1 MMQRA
6 ITELTWSTGR
16 HPMAVP
22 YYSAAA
28 HQSHKDSWLWPVIV
42 VPIQSRRSTS
52 TERSSRSL
60 GLIQTC
66 ISASTKNAQERCWWQ
81 AGCASSFRCRT
92 WMLPP
97 PTLPP
102 IFQNPVLPCTP
113 VSGRS
118 SGPEMR
124 KDSACV
130 LSVAI
135 GDNSSIGSG
144 MPQET
149 GLSEESTLRQN
160 HQ

>member
-1 MMQRA
+1 
-6 ITELTWSTGR
+6 
-16 HPMAVP
+16 MAVAGDSGANP
-22 YYSAAA
+22 IPPQHLDGTIQSLPRADPDLHIGFDKERSRALLVASWMCLQLPLPHLDVAAA
-28 HQSHKDSWLWPVIV
+28 DL
-42 VPIQSRRSTS
+42 
-52 TERSSRSL
+52 
-60 GLIQTC
+60 
-66 ISASTKNAQERCWWQ
+66 ASN
-81 AGCASSFRCRT
+81 
-92 WMLPP
+92 
-97 PTLPP
+97 
-102 IFQNPVLPCTP
+102 I
-113 VSGRS
+113 S